1 MQEKGCF
8 SFCETKLA
16 RYFEEG
22 ENERAMELLS
32 SIYASIPYNL
42 SVRADE
48 FFYSSIFFAVL
59 KALGAE
65 IGSEIETNKG
75 RIDAILNTERHV
87 YVIEFKYD
95 KSAEIA
101 LEQIYS
107 TGYSEQFISQRDK
120 VIHLLGI
127 NFSKE
132 EKNIKDWKEAL
143 L

>member
-1 MQEKGCF
+1 M
-8 SFCETKLA
+8 
-16 RYFEEG
+16 
-22 ENERAMELLS
+22 
-32 SIYASIPYNL
+32 
-42 SVRADE
+42 
-48 FFYSSIFFAVL
+48 L

-101 LEQIYS
+101 LDQIYS

>member
-1 MQEKGCF
+1 M
-8 SFCETKLA
+8 L
-16 RYFEEG
+16 
-22 ENERAMELLS
+22 
-32 SIYASIPYNL
+32 YASAGSKKAHMTKN
-42 SVRADE
+42 AG
-48 FFYSSIFFAVL
+48 FYIVSLVGKVL
-59 KALGAE
+59 
-65 IGSEIETNKG
+65 
-75 RIDAILNTERHV
+75 
-87 YVIEFKYD
+87 IEFKYD

>member
-1 MQEKGCF
+1 MEVLF
-8 SFCETKLA
+8 SCNSVDGK
-16 RYFEEG
+16 
-22 ENERAMELLS
+22 
-32 SIYASIPYNL
+32 IYRRFHFLYVVLIKDYKPKNCRFNKTVQKF
-42 SVRADE
+42 VRV
-48 FFYSSIFFAVL
+48 FY
-59 KALGAE
+59 
-65 IGSEIETNKG
+65 
-75 RIDAILNTERHV
+75 V

-101 LEQIYS
+101 LDQIYS